1 MIFRAGEAY
10 FRQKQQ
16 HMPSLRDGREH
27 LAHLR
32 EEAQM
37 ADAQRAKIE
46 KEVRVT
52 LKRKGSHV
60 GVRQGDRKYKI
71 VILERGY

>member
-37 ADAQRAKIE
+37 ADAE
-46 KEVRVT
+46 GE
-52 LKRKGSHV
+52 
-60 GVRQGDRKYKI
+60 DRKRGESYPEKKGKPGGCQARRQKI
-71 VILERGY
+71 